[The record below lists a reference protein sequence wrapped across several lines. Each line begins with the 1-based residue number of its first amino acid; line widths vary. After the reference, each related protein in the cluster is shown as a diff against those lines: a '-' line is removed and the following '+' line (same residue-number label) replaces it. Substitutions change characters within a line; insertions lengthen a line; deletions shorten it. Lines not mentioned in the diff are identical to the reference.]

1 MAWRQH
7 EVFTFAIGY
16 GEAFIP
22 EVGERYLL
30 MANRG
35 HHGYLVADGCGSSLE
50 FGSAKAQLDYLST
63 LDKPTRGGSVFG
75 TAVLRR
81 ELQRPGSGHNTETAW
96 SPVETRMRLTGGRS
110 TRTAMTDGG
119 KFRFDGLPAGTY
131 SLRITVPPT
140 LTEWVGPERSV
151 TLPDTHAC
159 AAVGFS
165 FSERPR

>member
-1 MAWRQH
+1 VEIPLTAKALAESGTVDAVVTLGAVIR
-7 EVFTFAIGY
+7 
-16 GEAFIP
+16 GETSHYDH
-22 EVGERYLL
+22 VCR
-30 MANRG
+30 
-35 HHGYLVADGCGSSLE
+35 LVADGCGSSLE